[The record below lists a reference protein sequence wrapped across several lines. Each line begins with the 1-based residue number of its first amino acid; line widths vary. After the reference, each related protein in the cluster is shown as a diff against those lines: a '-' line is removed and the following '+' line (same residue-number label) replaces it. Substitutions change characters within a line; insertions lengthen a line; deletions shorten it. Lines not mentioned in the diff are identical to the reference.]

1 MPGRFTILMSAGQI
15 TQVRPRA
22 SKVIVAQHLPSG
34 PIDAKPGAL
43 DHGYMSVTIQA
54 SPRRSTR
61 VFHKMR
67 VHAKGRGYRNK
78 KFTETCETQVVNA
91 HGGLLLLKQEVNL
104 GDMLVLIHPES
115 LEEQECRI
123 VYLGE
128 PNDRGQR
135 VGIEF
140 LTPAPHFWGLDLGD
154 NPVAGS
160 DGDASSL
167 N

>member
-1 MPGRFTILMSAGQI
+1 MPGRFYDSNDCGATYTSEP
-15 TQVRPRA
+15 TVFV
-22 SKVIVAQHLPSG
+22 VIVAPHLTSWA
-34 PIDAKPGAL
+34 IDATSDGL
-43 DHGYMSVTIQA
+43 DHGYMSATLQA

-91 HGGLLLLKQEVNL
+91 HGGLILLKQEVNL

-115 LEEQECRI
+115 LDEQECRI

-128 PNDRGQR
+128 PNDKGQR

-160 DGDASSL
+160 EGDASPIH
-167 N
+167 